1 MEILFS
7 SCCGI
12 DVHSKN
18 LLACLIKDGKRE
30 IRTFSTMTS
39 DLLRMLDWLVANQCT
54 HIAIESTG
62 VYWKPVFNLLE
73 GHLEVVLVNARHIKA
88 VPGRKTDVKDCEWIA
103 DCLRHGLLRPS
114 FIPPRHI
121 RDLRELTRYR
131 FSLVK
136 ELNSVANRIQ
146 KVAQSA
152 NIKLSAV
159 VSDALGIS
167 AKAMLRALARGE
179 SDVVKM
185 SEYARGRLRAKKPQ
199 LRLALDGRL
208 SETQRWVL
216 AQQLDRYD
224 ELQSRLR
231 QAEEKIEQ
239 QVAASP
245 DPFVG
250 EAIELLDTI
259 PGVGRMVAEI
269 MVAEMGADME
279 QFPTAGHLASWAGM
293 CPGNNESGGK
303 RLSGKT
309 TKGSKYLR
317 AALTQAAWAAT
328 RKRDCFLAMRF
339 QRLARSRGRNK
350 AAVAVGHSILVI
362 AYHVLNRREGYK
374 ELGAAYFDR
383 ERVEGQKKRLIRQL
397 ESLGLRVK
405 VEGAG
410 EAA

>member
-1 MEILFS
+1 M
-7 SCCGI
+7 
-12 DVHSKN
+12 
-18 LLACLIKDGKRE
+18 
-30 IRTFSTMTS
+30 
-39 DLLRMLDWLVANQCT
+39 
-54 HIAIESTG
+54 
-62 VYWKPVFNLLE
+62 
-73 GHLEVVLVNARHIKA
+73 
-88 VPGRKTDVKDCEWIA
+88 
-103 DCLRHGLLRPS
+103 
-114 FIPPRHI
+114 
-121 RDLRELTRYR
+121 
-131 FSLVK
+131 
-136 ELNSVANRIQ
+136 
-146 KVAQSA
+146 
-152 NIKLSAV
+152 
-159 VSDALGIS
+159 
-167 AKAMLRALARGE
+167 
-179 SDVVKM
+179 
-185 SEYARGRLRAKKPQ
+185 
-199 LRLALDGRL
+199 
-208 SETQRWVL
+208 L

-239 QVAASP
+239 EVAASP

-269 MVAEMGADME
+269 MVAEMGADMG

-328 RKRDCFLAMRF
+328 RKKDCFLAMRF

-362 AYHVLNRREGYK
+362 GYYVLKRREGYK
-374 ELGAAYFDR
+374 ELGTTYFDR
-383 ERVEGQKKRLIRQL
+383 KQVEGQKKRLIRQL

>member
-30 IRTFSTMTS
+30 IRTFSTMTA
-39 DLLRMLDWLVANQCT
+39 DLLRMLDWLVINHCT

-62 VYWKPVFNLLE
+62 VYWKPVFNLLD
-73 GHLEVVLVNARHIKA
+73 GEVEVILVNARHIKA

-131 FSLVK
+131 STLVK
-136 ELNSVANRIQ
+136 ELSSVANRIQ
-146 KVAQSA
+146 KIAESA
-152 NIKLSAV
+152 NIKLSEV
-159 VSDALGIS
+159 VSDALGLS

-179 SDVVKM
+179 TDVVKI
-185 SEYARGRLRAKKPQ
+185 SEYAQRQLRAKKPQ

-208 SETQRWVL
+208 SQTQRWVL

-224 ELQSRLR
+224 ELESRLR
-231 QAEEKIEQ
+231 QAEAKIEQ
-239 QVAASP
+239 EVAASP
-245 DPFVG
+245 DPFVS
-250 EAIELLDTI
+250 EAVELLDTI
-259 PGVGRMVAEI
+259 PGVGRRVAEI

-279 QFPTAGHLASWAGM
+279 QFPTARHLASWAGM

-317 AALTQAAWAAT
+317 AALIQAAWAAT
-328 RKRDCFLAMRF
+328 RKKDCFLAMQF
-339 QRLARSRGRNK
+339 QRLARRRGRSK

-362 AYHVLNRREGYK
+362 GYYVLKRKESYK
-374 ELGAAYFDR
+374 ELGTSYFDD
-383 ERVEGQKKRLIRQL
+383 K
-397 ESLGLRVK
+397 
-405 VEGAG
+405 
-410 EAA
+410 

>member
-1 MEILFS
+1 MEILYS

-18 LLACLIKDGKRE
+18 LLACLIKDGKRQ

-39 DLLRMLDWLVANQCT
+39 DLLRMLDWLLENHCT

-62 VYWKPVFNLLE
+62 VYWKPVFNLFD
-73 GHLEVVLVNARHIKA
+73 GHLEVVLVNARHIKT

-103 DCLRHGLLRPS
+103 DCLRHGLLRSS

-131 FSLVK
+131 FTLVK
-136 ELNSVANRIQ
+136 ELGSVANRIQ
-146 KVAQSA
+146 MIAESA
-152 NIKLSAV
+152 NIKLSEV
-159 VSDALGIS
+159 VSDALGVS
-167 AKAMLRALARGE
+167 SKAMLRALAGGE
-179 SDVVKM
+179 SDVVKL
-185 SEYARGRLRAKKPQ
+185 SDYARGRLRSKKPQ

-216 AQQLDRYD
+216 AQHLDRYE
-224 ELQSRLR
+224 ELERSIRK
-231 QAEEKIEQ
+231 AEEKIEEAVQ
-239 QVAASP
+239 TSP

-259 PGVGRMVAEI
+259 PGVGRRIAEIIVAEI
-269 MVAEMGADME
+269 GANME
-279 QFPTAGHLASWAGM
+279 QFPTGRHLASWAGM

-317 AALTQAAWAAT
+317 AALVQAAWAAT
-328 RKRDCFLAMRF
+328 RKKDCFLALQF
-339 QRLARSRGRNK
+339 QRLARRKGRNK

-362 AYHVLNRREGYK
+362 VYYVMKRKESYK
-374 ELGAAYFDR
+374 ELGGNYIDHKQ
-383 ERVEGQKKRLIRQL
+383 VEGQKKRLIRQL

-405 VEGAG
+405 VEEAG

>member
-1 MEILFS
+1 MEIIYS

-18 LLACLIKDGKRE
+18 LLACLIKDGKRQ

-39 DLLRMLDWLVANQCT
+39 DLLRLLDWLLENHCT

-62 VYWKPVFNLLE
+62 VYWKPVFNLLD
-73 GHLEVVLVNARHIKA
+73 GHLQVVLVNARHIKT

-114 FIPPRHI
+114 FIPARHI

-131 FSLVK
+131 LTLVK
-136 ELNSVANRIQ
+136 ELGSVANRIQ
-146 KVAQSA
+146 MIAESA
-152 NIKLSAV
+152 NIKLSEV
-159 VSDALGIS
+159 VSDALGVS
-167 AKAMLRALARGE
+167 SKAMLRALAGGE
-179 SDVVKM
+179 SDVVKL
-185 SEYARGRLRAKKPQ
+185 SEYARGRLRSKKPQ

-208 SETQRWVL
+208 SATQRWVL
-216 AQQLDRYD
+216 AQHLDRYE
-224 ELQSRLR
+224 ELESSIRK
-231 QAEEKIEQ
+231 AEEKIEE
-239 QVAASP
+239 VVEASP

-259 PGVGRMVAEI
+259 PGVGRRIAEIIVAE
-269 MVAEMGADME
+269 VGANMQ
-279 QFPTAGHLASWAGM
+279 QFPTGRHLASWAGM

-317 AALTQAAWAAT
+317 AALVQAAWAAT
-328 RKRDCFLAMRF
+328 RKKDCFLAMQF
-339 QRLARSRGRNK
+339 QRLARRKGRNK

-362 AYHVLNRREGYK
+362 AYYVMKRKESYK
-374 ELGAAYFDR
+374 ELGGNYFDHKQV
-383 ERVEGQKKRLIRQL
+383 ERQKKRLIQQL

-405 VEGAG
+405 VEEAG

>member
-1 MEILFS
+1 MEILYS

-18 LLACLIKDGKRE
+18 LLACLIKDGKRQ

-39 DLLRMLDWLVANQCT
+39 DLLCMLDWLLENNCT

-62 VYWKPVFNLLE
+62 VYWKPVFNLLD
-73 GHLEVVLVNARHIKA
+73 GHLEVVLVNARHIKI

-103 DCLRHGLLRPS
+103 DCLRHGLLRAS

-131 FSLVK
+131 FTLVK
-136 ELNSVANRIQ
+136 ELGSVANRIQ
-146 KVAQSA
+146 MIAESA
-152 NIKLSAV
+152 NIKLSEV
-159 VSDALGIS
+159 VSDALGVS
-167 AKAMLRALARGE
+167 SKAMLRALAGGE
-179 SDVVKM
+179 SDVVKL
-185 SEYARGRLRAKKPQ
+185 SEYARGRLRSKKPQ

-208 SETQRWVL
+208 SATQRWVL
-216 AQQLDRYD
+216 AQHLDRYE
-224 ELQSRLR
+224 ELEGSIRK
-231 QAEEKIEQ
+231 AEEKIEE
-239 QVAASP
+239 VVEASP

-250 EAIELLDTI
+250 EAIELLDSI
-259 PGVGRMVAEI
+259 PGVGRRIAEIIVAEI
-269 MVAEMGADME
+269 GANMQ
-279 QFPTAGHLASWAGM
+279 QFPTGRHLASWAGM

-317 AALTQAAWAAT
+317 AALVQAAWAAT
-328 RKRDCFLAMRF
+328 RKKDCFLAMQF
-339 QRLARSRGRNK
+339 QRLARRKGRNK

-362 AYHVLNRREGYK
+362 AYYVMKRKESYK
-374 ELGAAYFDR
+374 ELGGNYIDHKQ
-383 ERVEGQKKRLIRQL
+383 VEGQKKRLIRQL

-405 VEGAG
+405 VEEAG